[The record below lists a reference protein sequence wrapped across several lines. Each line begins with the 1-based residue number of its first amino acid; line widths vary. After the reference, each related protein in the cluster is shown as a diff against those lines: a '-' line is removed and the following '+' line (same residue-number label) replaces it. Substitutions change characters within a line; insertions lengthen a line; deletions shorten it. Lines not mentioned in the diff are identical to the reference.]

1 MKKKIK
7 ECSGEVVINNGK
19 EKKTLAQVFE
29 ELNLR
34 AYDLNVDNL
43 DVHAVRGREGEER
56 GESEGGREG
65 EREKGGDKEE
75 GRRKGGEERE
85 GEK

>member
-1 MKKKIK
+1 MNQKHLLRFMKKKIK

-56 GESEGGREG
+56 DGRVRGGREG
-65 EREKGGDKEE
+65 ERGG
-75 GRRKGGEERE
+75 
-85 GEK
+85 